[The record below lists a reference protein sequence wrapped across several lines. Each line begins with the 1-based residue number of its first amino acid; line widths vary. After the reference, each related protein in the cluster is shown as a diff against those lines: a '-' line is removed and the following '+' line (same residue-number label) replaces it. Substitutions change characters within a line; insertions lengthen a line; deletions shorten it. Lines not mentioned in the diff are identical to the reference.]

1 MPLPLNSSPSPI
13 QFPSNNDNRNTP
25 GLHPRGASRLTP
37 SPNSPNL
44 PMRLIPLLL
53 CAFLAGPLA
62 AQTSARTGVVTG
74 QVINQN
80 TGYVLT
86 SAFVGTAGSLM
97 MEATDNNGMYRLV
110 LPEGPQTIVVSYSGL
125 DEQRF
130 GVELKAGQEV
140 RRDVALTSA
149 LYKMDKFVVKS
160 IREGQAAAINEER
173 SAANVKTVAA
183 IDAFGN
189 PGAAVGEL
197 IMRLAGISV
206 DGSGGKVDAI
216 YVRGMAQDF
225 SSLLMDGNQIAV
237 SGGSSVSLSNVY
249 FGQVSSGSV
258 ASLEVIKAPTP
269 DMDGNAISGY
279 LNLRTKRA
287 FDRAPGRV
295 ITLTAGYSYIKDYQ
309 HSSVPFSTPF
319 EPSLIDVNYSDVL
332 SAFGGKNNLG
342 ISATFNRTI
351 TNNVINE
358 IGHRTAAGNSDA
370 YWVPPELSRAP
381 VSEPLLRAAGA
392 GQWGNLGTQTPSN
405 NTAISIDYKISDRS
419 SVYFK
424 NTINLIQRRSGS
436 NNAYFRWLA
445 TAPRAASSFK
455 PGSNFNVV
463 SIADGAGTIDTQ
475 SVLYLRETRASTWA
489 AGWETKLWD
498 GSGLLKVDANFSKN
512 MTHYPKLHQLGARLR
527 GVSWVL
533 DREDGGLMPRI
544 TQSGGPDWSN
554 PINYQAPAERS
565 GASVDLQRTFATR
578 FPLMLK
584 TGLKQANF
592 KQQQLRDLVYYTY
605 AGRPTTPENGGLT
618 PFLGYNMQVSEG
630 KYGPFPFVQLAE
642 TGNPGDPF
650 ANRANWTQSPVD
662 VWNTVYQSLAN
673 DAAFDSTVNAAYVMG
688 DARFGL
694 LRVLTG
700 LRWEETRSSGSNYLR
715 ISNANNNANATLT
728 AEQNAARARDNFSKW
743 TTQGTKYDHIFP
755 GLHLVYSMTRN
766 TQVRASYNAT
776 ITRPSPTN
784 LLPAI
789 VPNELSQTLSSG
801 NPALKPYTSD
811 NYELSFSHFLG
822 GIGQISAGGFY
833 KDISN
838 YFRSIRSVVP
848 EGPNNGYAGDY
859 AGWQLSRN
867 ENVGSAWIKGLEFN
881 YSQQY
886 TMLPGIWRG
895 LGFFANYTYLKTF
908 GDYGAATGS
917 TSRLPL
923 LTPHTFNTGF
933 SFIYN
938 GLVVR
943 LMGNYRGEFFRSTVA
958 GLPTRAAAYD
968 TYQHS
973 RTLIDLKFQ
982 YAFNQKYVLNVD
994 LYNLTN
1000 DYTNNDYVHV
1010 YNREMFTYAAGSG
1023 SAVRLGLTTRF

>member
-1 MPLPLNSSPSPI
+1 MPLPLDPSPSPI

-53 CAFLAGPLA
+53 CVFLAGPLA
-62 AQTSARTGVVTG
+62 AQTSAPTGVVTG

-97 MEATDNNGMYRLV
+97 MEATDNNGIYRLV

-332 SAFGGKNNLG
+332 SVFGRKNNLG

-424 NTINLIQRRSGS
+424 NTINLI
-436 NNAYFRWLA
+436 
-445 TAPRAASSFK
+445 
-455 PGSNFNVV
+455 
-463 SIADGAGTIDTQ
+463 
-475 SVLYLRETRASTWA
+475 
-489 AGWETKLWD
+489 
-498 GSGLLKVDANFSKN
+498 
-512 MTHYPKLHQLGARLR
+512 
-527 GVSWVL
+527 
-533 DREDGGLMPRI
+533 
-544 TQSGGPDWSN
+544 
-554 PINYQAPAERS
+554 
-565 GASVDLQRTFATR
+565 
-578 FPLMLK
+578 
-584 TGLKQANF
+584 
-592 KQQQLRDLVYYTY
+592 
-605 AGRPTTPENGGLT
+605 
-618 PFLGYNMQVSEG
+618 
-630 KYGPFPFVQLAE
+630 
-642 TGNPGDPF
+642 
-650 ANRANWTQSPVD
+650 
-662 VWNTVYQSLAN
+662 
-673 DAAFDSTVNAAYVMG
+673 
-688 DARFGL
+688 
-694 LRVLTG
+694 
-700 LRWEETRSSGSNYLR
+700 
-715 ISNANNNANATLT
+715 
-728 AEQNAARARDNFSKW
+728 
-743 TTQGTKYDHIFP
+743 
-755 GLHLVYSMTRN
+755 
-766 TQVRASYNAT
+766 
-776 ITRPSPTN
+776 
-784 LLPAI
+784 
-789 VPNELSQTLSSG
+789 
-801 NPALKPYTSD
+801 
-811 NYELSFSHFLG
+811 
-822 GIGQISAGGFY
+822 
-833 KDISN
+833 
-838 YFRSIRSVVP
+838 
-848 EGPNNGYAGDY
+848 
-859 AGWQLSRN
+859 
-867 ENVGSAWIKGLEFN
+867 
-881 YSQQY
+881 
-886 TMLPGIWRG
+886 
-895 LGFFANYTYLKTF
+895 
-908 GDYGAATGS
+908 
-917 TSRLPL
+917 
-923 LTPHTFNTGF
+923 
-933 SFIYN
+933 
-938 GLVVR
+938 
-943 LMGNYRGEFFRSTVA
+943 
-958 GLPTRAAAYD
+958 
-968 TYQHS
+968 
-973 RTLIDLKFQ
+973 
-982 YAFNQKYVLNVD
+982 
-994 LYNLTN
+994 
-1000 DYTNNDYVHV
+1000 
-1010 YNREMFTYAAGSG
+1010 
-1023 SAVRLGLTTRF
+1023 

>member
-1 MPLPLNSSPSPI
+1 
-13 QFPSNNDNRNTP
+13 
-25 GLHPRGASRLTP
+25 
-37 SPNSPNL
+37 
-44 PMRLIPLLL
+44 MRLIALLL
-53 CAFLAGPLA
+53 CALLAGPLA

-80 TGYVLT
+80 TGDVLT
-86 SAFVGTAGSLM
+86 SAFVAGAGSSVA
-97 MEATDNNGMYRLV
+97 EATNNNGMYRLV

-130 GVELKAGQEV
+130 GIEVKAGQEV
-140 RRDVALTSA
+140 RRDVAMTSA

-197 IMRLAGISV
+197 IMRLAGVAV

-216 YVRGMAQDF
+216 YVRGMSQDF

-237 SGGSSVSLSNVY
+237 SGGSSVSLGNVY
-249 FGQVSSGSV
+249 FGQVSSG
-258 ASLEVIKAPTP
+258 
-269 DMDGNAISGY
+269 
-279 LNLRTKRA
+279 
-287 FDRAPGRV
+287 
-295 ITLTAGYSYIKDYQ
+295 
-309 HSSVPFSTPF
+309 
-319 EPSLIDVNYSDVL
+319 
-332 SAFGGKNNLG
+332 
-342 ISATFNRTI
+342 
-351 TNNVINE
+351 
-358 IGHRTAAGNSDA
+358 SDA

-392 GQWGNLGTQTPSN
+392 GQWGNLGTQTPSY
-405 NTAISIDYKISDRS
+405 NTALSLDYKISDRS

-424 NTINLIQRRSGS
+424 NTLNLIQRRSGS
-436 NNAYFRWLA
+436 NNSYFRWLA

-498 GSGLLKVDANFSKN
+498 GSGLLKVDTNYSKN

-554 PINYQAPAERS
+554 PVNYTIRPDAQLINYQAPAERS
-565 GASVDLQRTFATR
+565 GANIDLQRTFATR
-578 FPLMLK
+578 FPLTLK

-592 KQQQLRDLVYYTY
+592 KQEQLRDLAYYTY

-618 PFLGYNMQVSEG
+618 PYLGYNMQVSEG

-662 VWNTVYQSLAN
+662 VWNTVYQSQAN
-673 DAAFDSTVNAAYVMG
+673 DAAFDNTVNAAYVMG
-688 DARFGL
+688 DVRFGL

-728 AEQNAARARDNFSKW
+728 AEQNAARARDNFRKW
-743 TTQGTKYDHIFP
+743 TTQGTKYDHMFP

-881 YSQQY
+881 YTQQY

-895 LGFFANYTYLKTF
+895 LGFFANYTYLKTY

-938 GLVVR
+938 SFVVR
-943 LMGNYRGEFFRSTVA
+943 VMGNYRGEFFRSTVA

-982 YAFNQKYVLNVD
+982 YTFNQKYVLNVD

-1023 SAVRLGLTTRF
+1023 SAVRLGLTARF